1 MRIFVGEVKDE
12 GDEDDPQCE
21 IWSQAGHPVPVGHE
35 SCRRRIWEPGKLH
48 SELREKK
55 ELEPV
60 GNFSGFDA
68 ATGRRT
74 DRGSVSP
81 AYGYIESAL
90 VKCSNEG
97 GLGPR
102 YNREEDLGSS
112 IFSMLMVYGCYL
124 HLLTSS
130 ENQGTGRINGDP
142 FPPFKPSWAEPPS
155 LPPGVRAPPH
165 AKDEQEAGLGKIV
178 LQPLIRGRRPQ
189 QHLEED
195 VATIL
200 GFSAP
205 LYEVGQLSWR
215 PAQVDQRASS

>member
-1 MRIFVGEVKDE
+1 M
-12 GDEDDPQCE
+12 C
-21 IWSQAGHPVPVGHE
+21 
-35 SCRRRIWEPGKLH
+35 
-48 SELREKK
+48 
-55 ELEPV
+55 
-60 GNFSGFDA
+60 
-68 ATGRRT
+68 
-74 DRGSVSP
+74 VSP
-81 AYGYIESAL
+81 AYGYIGSAL

-102 YNREEDLGSS
+102 YNREEDPGSS

-130 ENQGTGRINGDP
+130 ENQGKGRISGDP

-165 AKDEQEAGLGKIV
+165 AKDEPEAGLGKIV
-178 LQPLIRGRRPQ
+178 LRPLIRGRTPQ

-215 PAQVDQRASS
+215 PAQVDRRASS